1 MNGEGSNSRSTYI
14 PYSLVQE
21 TLGSL
26 KETGGRLLEPLLG
39 VSTSKKV
46 PLNILEDVAV
56 QNTPE
61 IHKNEHD
68 LWQCLEGE
76 ALFVTGGRMTNQ
88 RPHMLPDGTTSGSE
102 IQGDAIEN
110 GITYKLTVGD
120 YLFIPAGE
128 PHMHGSATFARL
140 TIVKI
145 PAR

>member
-46 PLNILEDVAV
+46 PLNILE
-56 QNTPE
+56 
-61 IHKNEHD
+61 
-68 LWQCLEGE
+68 
-76 ALFVTGGRMTNQ
+76 
-88 RPHMLPDGTTSGSE
+88 
-102 IQGDAIEN
+102 N